1 MNNSAIRFRIE
12 QLNKGGFL
20 ATSLDVPSLVAEG
33 RNVTNVTE
41 VVEIIQQSRP
51 TAKKISKAKMLANK
65 FDAIAQAYKLNYRL
79 IFLLIII
86 ILFYGNDGFAQTG
99 ELVPEMVNVDEV
111 FSNFMNDWDVPGGSI
126 AIVRNGRLVYA
137 RGFGYADRESN
148 ELVQPHH
155 LFRIASIS
163 KPITSI
169 AIMKLIDQGLI
180 NVEAK
185 VFGTDGILNGP
196 GYNTILDSR
205 VEDITVRHLLRHT
218 SGWGFIDGRHDPMF
232 YNQHIARRMR
242 EKQPVGPNT
251 IIKFMLTTQ
260 TLDSKP
266 GINYFYSNFGFCILG
281 RVIEQVSGKNYEN
294 YVKTELLEPLGI
306 SEMQLGQNLHENKAP
321 NEVKYYDYSG
331 SSLTNSV
338 YGTDERVPWPYGG
351 FNIGAMDSHGG
362 WIASAIDIVRL
373 LVAVDGFDTKPDI
386 ISQSS
391 IQLMVTPSNA
401 NSYYGMGWAV
411 TPWGNW
417 WHNGSLPG
425 TSSITVKTSG
435 GLGWAVLFN
444 TRPSNWQDFNLSMD
458 NMVWEAIGGVDN
470 WPTHDLFE
478 QIASVLTPTTLKKI
492 SGDDQQGSVGTA
504 LAAPFVV
511 SVLDEDGAAIAG
523 VAVTFSVTAGG
534 GTLSAATVTTDANGR
549 ARNTLTLGSE
559 PGTNTVSA
567 TVARLEPATFTAT
580 AIEQIPHSLTK
591 VSGDGQEGLAGIAL
605 AAPFVVS
612 VLDEDG
618 LAIAGVVVTFSV
630 TAGEGVLSIT
640 TATTDANGQ
649 ATTTLTLTLSSNT
662 ETNTVEAT
670 VAGLEP
676 ETFTATAVG
685 QAIPDS
691 LVKVSGDGQEG
702 TVGDQLAAPFVVS
715 VLDGDGAAIA
725 GAVVTF
731 SVTAGGGALSDTTA
745 TTDANSQAVARLTLG
760 SEPGTNT
767 VAASVEG
774 LESVTFTA
782 TGQKDPLA
790 SLFDAFLGGGKRVV
804 LPDRT
809 QLLQNAPNPFNSET
823 VLSYFLLE
831 PGSVRLEVFA
841 LSGQR
846 VAILYQGLQ
855 QAGYHQLHWDSRDSQ
870 GRLLASGMYLYRLVT
885 DEGILT
891 RKLTLL
897 R

>member
-1 MNNSAIRFRIE
+1 MKNRI
-12 QLNKGGFL
+12 
-20 ATSLDVPSLVAEG
+20 A
-33 RNVTNVTE
+33 
-41 VVEIIQQSRP
+41 RP
-51 TAKKISKAKMLANK
+51 VFP
-65 FDAIAQAYKLNYRL
+65 FDPIAQACKFNYRF
-79 IFLLIII
+79 ILLVSII
-86 ILFYGNDGFAQTG
+86 ILYRNDGFAQTG
-99 ELVPEMVNVDEV
+99 VFVPEMVNVDEV

-126 AIVRNGRLVYA
+126 AIVRNGRLIYA

-180 NVEAK
+180 NIDAK

-196 GYNTILDSR
+196 DYNTILDSR

-218 SGWGFIDGRHDPMF
+218 SGWGFINGHHDPMF
-232 YNQHIARRMR
+232 YNQYIARRMG
-242 EKQPVGPNT
+242 EKPPVGPGT

-260 TLDSKP
+260 TLDSNP

-281 RVIEQVSGKNYEN
+281 RVIEQASGKSYEN
-294 YVKTELLEPLGI
+294 YVKAELLGPLGI
-306 SEMQLGQNLHENKAP
+306 SEMQLGQNLYENKAP

-351 FNIGAMDSHGG
+351 FNIEAMNSHGG

-411 TPWGNW
+411 NPWGNW
-417 WHNGSLPG
+417 WHTGSLPG
-425 TSSITVKTSG
+425 TSSITVRTNG

-444 TRPSNWQDFNLSMD
+444 TRPSNWQDFNLSID
-458 NMVWEAIGGVDN
+458 NMIWKAIGGVDN

-492 SGDDQQGSVGTA
+492 SGDEQQGSVGVA

-511 SVLDEDGAAIAG
+511 SVLDEDGATIAG

-534 GTLSAATVTTDANGR
+534 GTLSASTVTTDANGR
-549 ARNTLTLGSE
+549 ARSTLTLGSE
-559 PGTNTVSA
+559 PGTNTVVA
-567 TVARLEPATFTAT
+567 TVAGLEPEPFTAT
-580 AIEQIPHSLTK
+580 AIEQTPHSLTK

-618 LAIAGVVVTFSV
+618 AVIAGAVVTFSV
-630 TAGEGVLSIT
+630 TAGEGILSVT
-640 TATTDANGQ
+640 TTTTDANGQ
-649 ATTTLTLTLSSNT
+649 ATTALTLTLGSDT
-662 ETNTVEAT
+662 ETNTVSAT
-670 VAGLEP
+670 VAGLESV
-676 ETFTATAVG
+676 TFTATAVG

-691 LVKVSGDGQEG
+691 LAKVSGDGQEG
-702 TVGDQLAAPFVVS
+702 TVDELLAEPFVVS
-715 VLDGDGAAIA
+715 VLAEDGTAIA

-731 SVTAGGGALSDTTA
+731 SVTAGGGTLSDTTA
-745 TTDANSQAVARLTLG
+745 TTDADGQATTTLTLG
-760 SEPGTNT
+760 SELGTNMVEAT
-767 VAASVEG
+767 VEG

-782 TGQKDPLA
+782 TGQESPLA
-790 SLFDAFLGGGKRVV
+790 DFFDFFLGGKLVA
-804 LPDRT
+804 LPDSP
-809 QLLQNAPNPFNSET
+809 QLAQNAPNPFNSET

-831 PGSVRLEVFA
+831 PGPVRLEVFA

-846 VAILYQGLQ
+846 VAILHQGLQ
-855 QAGYHQLHWDSRDSQ
+855 QAGYHRLHWDGSDDA
-870 GRLLASGMYLYRLVT
+870 GHPVASGTYLYRLMT
-885 DEGILT
+885 DETVLT